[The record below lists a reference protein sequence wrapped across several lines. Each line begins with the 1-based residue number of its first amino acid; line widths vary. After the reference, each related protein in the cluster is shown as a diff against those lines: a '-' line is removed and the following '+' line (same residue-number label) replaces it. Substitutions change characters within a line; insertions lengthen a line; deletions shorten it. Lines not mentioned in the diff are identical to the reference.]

1 MATSIGPI
9 VSSPKAKPYDYSIY
23 NLASLPQDD
32 FNRIIDINNR
42 GPEFIKF
49 INHYKKISNR
59 FEYDDETDIET
70 NEYIT
75 ILIDHI
81 NSQRQKFNKW
91 SFKFYKKC
99 LKIEKFFKVKKGD
112 RDDDEDDDD
121 VLDTLKC
128 AFCEQYKL
136 RKDLKKCGIC
146 KTVRYCSIAC
156 QSRDWKLK
164 HKADC
169 SLGCNAAH
177 QDMENDLEIDSEI
190 ESEPENV
197 KRNSDINDVD

>member
-23 NLASLPQDD
+23 NLASLSQSD
-32 FNRIIDINNR
+32 FDNIVNNDTR
-42 GPEFIKF
+42 GPKFYEF

-81 NSQRQKFNKW
+81 NSLRQKFNKW

-112 RDDDEDDDD
+112 RDDDEEDND

-164 HKADC
+164 HRADC
-169 SLGCNAAH
+169 SLGCYSAH
-177 QDMENDLEIDSEI
+177 QDMENNFEIDSEI